1 MMNPYHTS
9 ALQEDTSYLARVAI
23 ILQRMVPNLG
33 FSNELALVCAGM
45 GFDRAQDIS
54 SSQAIEVQKRA
65 MLNYPLPCY
74 SLDDKTL
81 LKRYKVFCSF
91 AKRWPT
97 SSSLLSSD
105 SSLSRIDLQN
115 LADYSTTAR
124 SAAIRFIGGNEL
136 QSKSTPPF
144 YSNCRRLDKK
154 CLEMMMVK
162 CCSADNI

>member
-1 MMNPYHTS
+1 MNPYHTS

-45 GFDRAQDIS
+45 SFDRAQSIGS
-54 SSQAIEVQKRA
+54 LQAIDKNEPWSTT
-65 MLNYPLPCY
+65 PLPCY